1 MSAGTPVPPAAEPVL
16 IAERPRRSW
25 SAWLANLAR
34 AFFWIVLAAILFQ
47 HGCASSGVVA
57 ARKQILDRLQQER
70 KSRVIAMIHG
80 QDTVSFFG
88 VPVSSSITMEDSE
101 AVLRAIR
108 LTPPDQPIDM
118 ILHTPGGLVL
128 AAEQISKA
136 LADHKGKVTVF
147 VPHYAM
153 SGGTLIGLA
162 ADEIVMDPNAV
173 LGPVDRQ
180 IGDMPAA
187 SIVKV
192 TELKKPAQISDQ
204 MLVLADISGKARVQV
219 TAFVTKLLLKHF
231 PQDKAVALATTLT
244 DGRFTHDYP
253 ITVETAKGFGLPISE
268 TMPLDIYHLMDLYPQ
283 TGIGRPSVLYVPFR
297 RTPDARA
304 EPATL
309 PSSPSR
315 PQPTPEQ
322 EH

>member
-1 MSAGTPVPPAAEPVL
+1 VISEKHHH
-16 IAERPRRSW
+16 SW

-34 AFFWIVLAAILFQ
+34 AFFWIVLAALLLQ
-47 HGCASSGVVA
+47 YSCGSSGVLA
-57 ARKQILDRLQQER
+57 ARKQILDRLQQQR

-80 QDTVSFFG
+80 QDTVSILG
-88 VPVSSSITMEDSE
+88 VPVASSITIEDSE
-101 AVLRAIR
+101 AILRAIR
-108 LTPPDQPIDM
+108 LTPPDQPIDI

-128 AAEQISKA
+128 AAEQIAKA

-153 SGGTLIGLA
+153 SGGTLIALA

-173 LGPVDRQ
+173 LGPVDPQ

-192 TELKKPAQISDQ
+192 TELKKPAQVSDQ
-204 MLVLADISGKARVQV
+204 MLVMADISAKARVQV

-231 PQDKAVALATTLT
+231 PQDKAAALATTLT

-253 ITVETAKGFGLPISE
+253 ITVETAKGFELPISE
-268 TMPLDIYHLMDLYPQ
+268 TMPVDIYNLMDLYPQ

-304 EPATL
+304 EPATP
-309 PSSPSR
+309 PSG
-315 PQPTPEQ
+315 PQQAPEQ
-322 EH
+322 KH

>member
-1 MSAGTPVPPAAEPVL
+1 
-16 IAERPRRSW
+16 
-25 SAWLANLAR
+25 
-34 AFFWIVLAAILFQ
+34 
-47 HGCASSGVVA
+47 
-57 ARKQILDRLQQER
+57 
-70 KSRVIAMIHG
+70 
-80 QDTVSFFG
+80 
-88 VPVSSSITMEDSE
+88 
-101 AVLRAIR
+101 
-108 LTPPDQPIDM
+108 
-118 ILHTPGGLVL
+118 LHTPGGLVL
-128 AAEQISKA
+128 AAEQIAKA

-153 SGGTLIGLA
+153 SGGTLIALA

-173 LGPVDRQ
+173 LGPVDPQ

-204 MLVLADISGKARVQV
+204 MLVLADISAKARVQV

-253 ITVETAKGFGLPISE
+253 ITVETARGFELPISGA
-268 TMPLDIYHLMDLYPQ
+268 MPTDIYDLMDLYPQ

-297 RTPDARA
+297 RVPDVRT
-304 EPATL
+304 EPATPASA
-309 PSSPSR
+309 PSG
-315 PQPTPEQ
+315 PQRAPEQ
-322 EH
+322 KR